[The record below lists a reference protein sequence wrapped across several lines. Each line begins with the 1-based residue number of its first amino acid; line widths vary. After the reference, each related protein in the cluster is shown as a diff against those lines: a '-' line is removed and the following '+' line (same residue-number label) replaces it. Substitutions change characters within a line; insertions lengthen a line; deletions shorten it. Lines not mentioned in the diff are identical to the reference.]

1 LRVAAVTTWPPHRDG
16 VALYV
21 SRLYSH
27 IAKSEKVGIIA
38 NFSKSPSKEVN
49 DGIAVFRCWKRNS
62 PFYILQILKK
72 ALSSDAYVFH
82 VQHGWLLYGNAFVS
96 SLFPMLL
103 LALKP
108 SGIPIVTTMHTVAL
122 RKAKMYGN
130 SFLDMLGHVGTLV
143 LTKAIAK
150 LSIIVVHN
158 NLMKQVLQTE
168 YGIEGNRIVIIPHG
182 VTDAP
187 KEPLTESEKEAEN
200 LQILSLGFLRRGKGL
215 EILVEAFENLRK
227 NHEKMKLVVVGGAHS
242 HDEKSYVNELL
253 KSATHYGRERIFF
266 ENFVDEDRLNG
277 VILESDIIVLLSEE
291 GRFVES
297 SGALARVADFSKPVI
312 CSRVPK
318 FLSELKDGANCLT
331 TENTVESLTRT
342 LELLVGD
349 HELRVKMASNLK
361 RDFNARHWDDTAAKH
376 VELYK
381 GLRVMESSSR

>member
-1 LRVAAVTTWPPHRDG
+1 MAVTTWPPHRDG
-16 VALYV
+16 VALYAG
-21 SRLYSH
+21 RLYSH
-27 IAKSEKVGIIA
+27 IAKSEQVEIIA
-38 NFSKSPSKEVN
+38 NFSKSPSEEAN
-49 DGIAVFRCWKRNS
+49 DGITVFRCWKRNS
-62 PFYILQILKK
+62 PFYTIQILKK
-72 ALSSDAYVFH
+72 ALSSDAYVLN
-82 VQHGWLLYGNAFVS
+82 VQHGWLLYGNVFVS

-122 RKAKMYGN
+122 RKAKMYRN

-143 LTKAIAK
+143 LTKAIAR
-150 LSIIVVHN
+150 LSILVVHN
-158 NLMKQVLQTE
+158 SLMKQVLQTE
-168 YGIEGNRIVIIPHG
+168 YGIKGSRIVVIPHG
-182 VTDAP
+182 ITDAP
-187 KEPLTESEKEAEN
+187 KGPLPKSEKEAEN

-242 HDEKSYVNELL
+242 HEKGYVDELL
-253 KSATHYGRERIFF
+253 ESAAHFRSEGISF

-277 VILESDIIVLLSEE
+277 IILESDIIALLSEE
-291 GRFVES
+291 ERFVES

-318 FLSELKDGANCLT
+318 FLSELKDGANCLM

-361 RDFNARHWDDTAAKH
+361 RDFSARRWDDSATRH

-381 GLRVMESSSR
+381 GLRVRGSSSR